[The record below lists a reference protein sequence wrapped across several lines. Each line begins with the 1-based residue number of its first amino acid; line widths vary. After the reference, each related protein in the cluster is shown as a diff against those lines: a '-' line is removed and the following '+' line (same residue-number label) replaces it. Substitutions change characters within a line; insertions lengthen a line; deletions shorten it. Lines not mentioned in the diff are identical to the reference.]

1 MQEDILTCGIATDM
15 AMNTIKS
22 AGSIV
27 KPIGKAAYWAAGTK
41 PGKYALATGIGLF
54 AARQIAKKFK
64 EKDSPNK
71 SRPKR
76 KKLDWEKGRKPI
88 GESSLLELNRNI
100 PGFPVPK
107 LLPTR
112 TPAPKRNILSKN
124 PRSISGYFQN
134 KKSSYRPTAERD
146 FVEIQRKIGQKNVK
160 KTRAVTGYDPKM
172 GKLTA

>member
-15 AMNTIKS
+15 AMNTIKN
-22 AGSIV
+22 APKLVGSIV

-54 AARQIAKKFK
+54 AARQIAKKFKDK

-112 TPAPKRNILSKN
+112 TPAPKRNILSRN
-124 PRSISGYFQN
+124 PRSISGYLQN
-134 KKSSYRPTAERD
+134 KKTSNYRPTAERD

-160 KTRAVTGYDPKM
+160 IHLLNR
-172 GKLTA
+172 